1 MQEPCQPARTGSARL
16 AQNLQE
22 KKKKR
27 FAVDRWQITC
37 YKITMLNTDRLSLL
51 GPGFNWFRVAFFYS
65 RANVMTERTEW
76 FMLDAMRIALDNML
90 KG

>member
-1 MQEPCQPARTGSARL
+1 MELARER
-16 AQNLQE
+16 
-22 KKKKR
+22 KKR

-37 YKITMLNTDRLSLL
+37 YKIAMLNTDRLSFFA

-65 RANVMTERTEW
+65 RSNVMTPATTEW

-90 KG
+90 KA